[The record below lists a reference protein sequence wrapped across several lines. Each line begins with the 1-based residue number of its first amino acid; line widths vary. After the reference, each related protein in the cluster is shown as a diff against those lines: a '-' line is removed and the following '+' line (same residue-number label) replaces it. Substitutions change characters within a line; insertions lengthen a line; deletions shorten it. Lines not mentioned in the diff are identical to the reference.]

1 MRDRGIRRT
10 DPQNKT
16 GGWWSSRRLLISDD
30 LQVLE
35 HAEHDRADKGE
46 SNIRG
51 DDTKLADERTKGHRK
66 PPEVRTLIAL
76 TRKASDPFH
85 GKKVSVAVH
94 PRHLGGAQWSTTWLK
109 SRENKALMSP

>member
-1 MRDRGIRRT
+1 MNVETMGAALHDSVRECAIAVFAEQTR
-10 DPQNKT
+10 KT
-16 GGWWSSRRLLISDD
+16 KPAAGAPAAGFLISDD

-94 PRHLGGAQWSTTWLK
+94 PRHLGGAQ
-109 SRENKALMSP
+109 